1 MRARDMK
8 DRPSPVVMFNMG
20 QNNVM
25 QKPAQKQLGALV
37 APHLE
42 TLYRMAYRLVRNTA
56 DAQDLVQDTCV
67 AACNNL
73 ASLAAADSPLRWLL
87 RVQHNRFI
95 DGHRRRGRSPIV
107 PAEESAEVDEV
118 ASDLPEPSQIV
129 QQFQDL
135 QLLEQAFLQLD
146 PVERMLL
153 SLRAEEYDLPA
164 IEAITGISRSVL
176 SVRLHRARVRLAR
189 NIADMHREA
198 GGIRHIR
205 SRT

>member
-1 MRARDMK
+1 M
-8 DRPSPVVMFNMG
+8 SNMG
-20 QNNVM
+20 QNTVM

-42 TLYRMAYRLVRNTA
+42 TLYRMAYHLVRNTA

-73 ASLAAADSPLRWLL
+73 ASLAAADSALGWLL
-87 RVQHNRFI
+87 RVQQNRFI

-107 PAEESAEVDEV
+107 PAEESPEVAEV
-118 ASDLPEPSQIV
+118 ASDLPGPGQIV
-129 QQFQDL
+129 ELFQDM
-135 QLLEQAFLQLD
+135 QLLEQGFLLLA
-146 PVERMLL
+146 PMERVLL

-176 SVRLHRARVRLAR
+176 SVRLHRARLRLAGI
-189 NIADMHREA
+189 IADMHREA